1 MGAIRPNQIVRI
13 PLWALEEP
21 YDGMNDVHLN
31 RWWTY
36 DREEQSI
43 IFYKM
48 HKGATLSAQ
57 CNSNEGLARK
67 IQESAWPD
75 FSLKFVPQVFLPQT
89 SWQRGGEYYTD
100 VSIGRVLKRIEEQ
113 KNTWQM
119 AECANCEPPLP
130 MPFKL
135 KSERDDWAK
144 AHSTTGHRVRV
155 YTEVR
160 GG

>member
-1 MGAIRPNQIVRI
+1 MGEIRPEQIVKI

-21 YDGMNDVHLN
+21 YDGVNEVYLD

-36 DREEQSI
+36 STEDQSLV
-43 IFYKM
+43 FFKM

-57 CNSNEGLARK
+57 NNLHEVLARK

-75 FSLKFVPQVFLPQT
+75 FSLKFVHQVFLPQT
-89 SWQRGGEYYTD
+89 SWQRMGETYTD
-100 VSIGRVLKRIEEQ
+100 VAVGRVLKRVEELQ
-113 KNTWQM
+113 NTWHM
-119 AECANCEPPLP
+119 AECHGCEPKLP

-135 KSERDDWAK
+135 KTERDEWAK

-155 YTEVR
+155 YTEVK